1 MVSGFGDALE
11 TTNSTATMVG
21 ARSGERR
28 RGGDAGLP
36 EAREAV
42 GRKRGSRRSLWAS
55 RGSEGWPV
63 TAAMANGGEGG
74 VRPCERESE
83 GEEGGT
89 EGE

>member
-1 MVSGFGDALE
+1 MAEKGNGD
-11 TTNSTATMVG
+11 V
-21 ARSGERR
+21 
-28 RGGDAGLP
+28 GGDAGLP
-36 EAREAV
+36 EARGAV
-42 GRKRGSRRSLWAS
+42 GRKTGSSRSLWAS

-63 TAAMANGGEGG
+63 TAAMANGGDGG

>member
-1 MVSGFGDALE
+1 MVSGLGD
-11 TTNSTATMVG
+11 G
-21 ARSGERR
+21 RSAANRR
-28 RGGDAGLP
+28 RWPPVAEEGNGDVGGDAGLP
-36 EAREAV
+36 ETRGAV

-63 TAAMANGGEGG
+63 TAAMANGGDGG